1 MQSALSPLAL
11 IKKVVPL
18 ITDEAP
24 FGIPDPWSH
33 DWGYVDDIAPR
44 VEATKA
50 RGNRKE
56 EGSSS
61 TLGKDDHEGND
72 TGDEDKIIDIADQ
85 QVEVQHGE

>member
-1 MQSALSPLAL
+1 M
-11 IKKVVPL
+11 
-18 ITDEAP
+18 
-24 FGIPDPWSH
+24 
-33 DWGYVDDIAPR
+33 
-44 VEATKA
+44 EATKA